1 MVVGN
6 KALLLFIG
14 ATNLGAISIFIS
26 NTSTASDQDDEDS
39 GNQFGINEYPHR
51 HRLTMKW
58 QCTLCAVQVNLPSP
72 TFCRE
77 GATGI
82 LRCAWL
88 DPWQWWCP
96 PPATTLYN
104 LGAFLPP
111 IYLYKRSMSPI
122 LCRKLVPSTILG
134 LLKMWRA
141 LHGVTSSF
149 YLCAVFW
156 NNRRILCSC
165 LYSLGS
171 FFRAGFYH

>member
-26 NTSTASDQDDEDS
+26 NTSTASDQDDEDG
-39 GNQFGINEYPHR
+39 GNQFGINEQEHR

-122 LCRKLVPSTILG
+122 LCRKLVPTTILG

-141 LHGVTSSF
+141 LPGVTSSF
-149 YLCAVFW
+149 HLCAVFW
-156 NNRRILCSC
+156 NNWRILGNC
-165 LYSLGS
+165 
-171 FFRAGFYH
+171 